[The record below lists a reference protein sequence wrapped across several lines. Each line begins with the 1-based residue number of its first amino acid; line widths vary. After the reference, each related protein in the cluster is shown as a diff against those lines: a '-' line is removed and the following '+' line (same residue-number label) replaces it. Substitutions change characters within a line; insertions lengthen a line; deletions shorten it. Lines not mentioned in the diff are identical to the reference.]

1 MSGRQARTRVLV
13 VDDHPMYRD
22 AVAASVRRRADLEL
36 VGAATDG
43 REALELIAAERP
55 DVAVLDIEMSGLD
68 GMQVLKGLARDGSL
82 TRVLV
87 LSGHLES
94 AIVYSALAA
103 GARGYLSKDSGPDA
117 ICDAIATVAR
127 GDTLIP
133 SEVHQGLLREI
144 QLRADDDRPA
154 LSARE
159 HEVLKLAA
167 AGCSAPEM
175 ARRLYLG
182 VGTVK
187 THLQSVYRK
196 LGVSDRA
203 AAVAEAMRQGLLE

>member
-1 MSGRQARTRVLV
+1 M
-13 VDDHPMYRD
+13 
-22 AVAASVRRRADLEL
+22 
-36 VGAATDG
+36 
-43 REALELIAAERP
+43 
-55 DVAVLDIEMSGLD
+55 EMPGID
-68 GMQVLKGLARDGSL
+68 GMQVLNSLARDGSP
-82 TRVLV
+82 TRVVV

-103 GARGYLSKDSGPDA
+103 GAQGYLSKDAGAEA

-127 GDTLIP
+127 GETQLP
-133 SEVHQGLLREI
+133 PQVHEGLLREI
-144 QLRADDDRPA
+144 RLRADDDRPA

-159 HEVLKLAA
+159 RDVLKLAA

-187 THLQSVYRK
+187 THLQSLYRK
-196 LGVSDRA
+196 LGVTDRA

>member
-1 MSGRQARTRVLV
+1 MAERRARTRVLV

-22 AVAASVRRRADLEL
+22 AVAASVRRRPDLEL
-36 VGAATDG
+36 VGTAADG
-43 REALELIAAERP
+43 RTALDLIAADRP
-55 DVAVLDIEMSGLD
+55 DVMVLDLEMPGFD
-68 GMQVLKGLARDGSL
+68 GMRVLNGLVRDGAP
-82 TRVLV
+82 TQVVV

-103 GARGYLSKDSGPDA
+103 GASGYLSKDASADA

-127 GDTLIP
+127 GGTLLP
-133 SEVHQGLLREI
+133 PEVHEGLVQEI
-144 QLRADDDRPA
+144 RLRAEDDRPA

-159 HEVLKLAA
+159 HDVLKLAA

-175 ARRLYLG
+175 SDTLHLG

-187 THLQSVYRK
+187 THLQSLYRK

>member
-1 MSGRQARTRVLV
+1 MSGRRARTRVLV

-36 VGAATDG
+36 VGTADDG
-43 REALELIAAERP
+43 RTALDLVDAEQP
-55 DVAVLDIEMSGLD
+55 DVMVLDLEMPGLD
-68 GMQVLKGLARDGSL
+68 GMRVLKSLVRDGSP
-82 TRVLV
+82 TRVVV

-103 GARGYLSKDSGPDA
+103 GASGYLSKDAGADA

-127 GDTLIP
+127 GRTLLP
-133 SEVHQGLLREI
+133 PEVHEGLVREI
-144 QLRADDDRPA
+144 RLRAEDDPPA

-159 HEVLKLAA
+159 HDVLRLAA

-175 ARRLYLG
+175 AHTLHLG

-187 THLQSVYRK
+187 THLQSLYRK
-196 LGVSDRA
+196 LSVSDRA